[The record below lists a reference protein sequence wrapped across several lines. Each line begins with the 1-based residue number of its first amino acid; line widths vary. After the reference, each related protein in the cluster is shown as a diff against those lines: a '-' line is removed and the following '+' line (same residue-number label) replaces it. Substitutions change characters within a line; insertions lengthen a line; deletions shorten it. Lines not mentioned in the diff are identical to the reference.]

1 MDGENTN
8 TQQSGNVT
16 NGNVGQLQQTGE
28 STGSFDYE
36 KLASIISGKQSVTE
50 EQVLRGYFKQQ
61 GLSKEEMNQ
70 AITAYK
76 QQQQANK
83 PDVEALQNAASTA
96 NKKAA
101 DAILRS
107 EATLAAVQLGI
118 DVKTV
123 PYVLKMADLS
133 QVLDKD
139 GNVQEETLKNALNK
153 VLEDIPALKPQVTQ
167 SSGFIQVGATGTNKQ
182 QSDTEAELDRIFGVK
197 K

>member
-16 NGNVGQLQQTGE
+16 NGNVGQLQQAGE

-139 GNVQEETLKNALNK
+139 GNVQEEILKNALNK
-153 VLEDIPALKPQVTQ
+153 VLEDIPALRPQMTQ
-167 SSGFIQVGATGTNKQ
+167 SSGFIQVGAVGTNKQ
-182 QSDTEAELDRIFGVK
+182 QSETEAELDRIFGVK

>member
-8 TQQSGNVT
+8 TQQSGNVA
-16 NGNVGQLQQTGE
+16 NGNVGQLQQAGE

-50 EQVLRGYFKQQ
+50 EQVLKGYFKQQ

-167 SSGFIQVGATGTNKQ
+167 SSGFIQVGATGANKQ
-182 QSDTEAELDRIFGVK
+182 QNDTEAELDRIFGVK